1 MQNIYK
7 SRIYIEDKLSYDVG
21 IVEVLL
27 HSSITLKN
35 LFRKLRIS
43 ETIPQK
49 RFYGAINVHV
59 IICYCN
65 KANKIMVKF
74 SG

>member
-7 SRIYIEDKLSYDVG
+7 SRIYKEDKLSYDAG
-21 IVEVLL
+21 IVQILF
-27 HSSITLKN
+27 HSSMTLKN
-35 LFRKLRIS
+35 LFTKLRIS
-43 ETIPQK
+43 KTIPQK